1 MTREQLLM
9 LLYPEELQQVKK
21 QIENLKLKVDDL
33 DNFISSYFNIFDQHH
48 ENYANCFVNAEL
60 SSDKEFREL
69 SINLSLYNT
78 RFLYNNKS
86 DIFID
91 TDDINKVLDKSLL
104 KIDDLINEQSSLIEN
119 NKEFIKIRE
128 NRELL

>member
-1 MTREQLLM
+1 MTREKLLM
-9 LLYPEELQQVKK
+9 LLYPEELQQVKN

-33 DNFISSYFNIFDQHH
+33 DNFISSYFNIFDPHH

-60 SSDKEFREL
+60 NSDKEFREL

-78 RFLYNNKS
+78 RFLYNKS
-86 DIFID
+86 AID
-91 TDDINKVLDKSLL
+91 VNIDDINKVLDNSLL
-104 KIDDLINEQSSLIEN
+104 KIDDLINEQFSLIEN